1 MTNLELKVSASLK
14 QALDKLK
21 LSSGN
26 EKNKGK
32 IFVFYV
38 VIFFCTVNHLSNRD
52 KSCICDQI

>member
-32 IFVFYV
+32 ILFCMLQL
-38 VIFFCTVNHLSNRD
+38 FFIQFLKAKGAV
-52 KSCICDQI
+52 